1 MLYEVM
7 KDKVNDEVVEAG
19 TPAIIKVIGAGGGG
33 SNAVNRMMSSSM
45 RYVDFIV
52 ANTDLQA
59 LNHSNAPL
67 KLPIG
72 TKITK
77 GLGSGGDP
85 GIGEKAAIE
94 DREIIANA
102 IKDADMLFI
111 TAGMGGGTGTGSAPV
126 IAEIAKEQGILTV
139 AVVTKPFAF
148 EGRKRMALAEEGI
161 KKLKESVDTVITI
174 PNQHLLKMVDPS
186 TPVVEAFKKADDVL
200 RQAVQGISDLI
211 YQHGEINVDLADV
224 KAVMKEQGNAH
235 MGVGIGEG
243 QNRAVDA
250 ATNALNNPLL
260 EEARVEGAKNLLVNI
275 CGSEKLTMHEL
286 AEIMDIINAGAD
298 PDVATF
304 FGATIDPSVEN
315 KIVVTL
321 IATGFRS
328 NDKFPIDETQPAQKP
343 VHDNAENLMFSD
355 DSFMTSREWTKV
367 NKTTPPSLSGLGAR
381 NRHETSPEKNYEG
394 CYVSERKPSF
404 SSIVPPMESDL
415 DTPAWIRN
423 QNVLRVGGK

>member
-1 MLYEVM
+1 MGMLYEVIEANEK
-7 KDKVNDEVVEAG
+7 KDLVGAE

-85 GIGEKAAIE
+85 EIGEQAAIE
-94 DREIIANA
+94 DREAIANA

-111 TAGMGGGTGTGSAPV
+111 TAGMGGGTGTGSAPI

-139 AVVTKPFAF
+139 AVVTKPFTF

-211 YQHGEINVDLADV
+211 YQHGEVNVDLADV
-224 KAVMKEQGNAH
+224 KSVMKAQGNAH
-235 MGVGIGEG
+235 MGVGVGEG

-250 ATNALNNPLL
+250 ATNAINNPLL
-260 EEARVEGAKNLLVNI
+260 EEARVEGAQNILVNI
-275 CGSEKLTMHEL
+275 CGDEKLSMHEIQ
-286 AEIMDIINAGAD
+286 EIMEIITASAD
-298 PDVATF
+298 PDAAIF
-304 FGATIDPSVEN
+304 FGATIDQAVEN
-315 KIVVTL
+315 KVVVTL

-328 NDKFPIDETQPAQKP
+328 NETFSIDEI
-343 VHDNAENLMFSD
+343 NANLKSMREEEEKKGLNDS
-355 DSFMTSREWTKV
+355 SFMTSTEWATI
-367 NKTTPPSLSGLGAR
+367 NKTKPPVLSGLGSR
-381 NRHETSPEKNYEG
+381 NRAEPSSSKEYVNIYNEK
-394 CYVSERKPSF
+394 KAPSF
-404 SSIVPPMESDL
+404 SAMVPPVESDL
-415 DTPAWIRN
+415 ETPTYYRN
-423 QNVLRVGGK
+423 QNRLR

>member
-7 KDKVNDEVVEAG
+7 EDKVNNEVVDAG

-33 SNAVNRMMSSSM
+33 SNAVNRMMSSNM

-59 LNHSNAPL
+59 LRHSNAPL

-85 GIGEKAAIE
+85 EIGEQAAIE

-111 TAGMGGGTGTGSAPV
+111 TAGMGGGTGTGSAPI

-148 EGRKRMALAEEGI
+148 EGRKRMSLAEEGI
-161 KKLKESVDTVITI
+161 KKLRESVDTVITI
-174 PNQHLLKMVDPS
+174 PNQHLLNMVDPS

-224 KAVMKEQGNAH
+224 KAVMKSQGNAH
-235 MGVGIGEG
+235 MGVGVGEG

-286 AEIMDIINAGAD
+286 SEIMDIINAGAD

-328 NDKFPIDETQPAQKP
+328 NDKFPIDDAASNRKP
-343 VHDNAENLMFSD
+343 VRDKAENLVFTD
-355 DSFMTSREWTKV
+355 DSFMTSREWSTV
-367 NKTTPPSLSGLGAR
+367 NKTNPPNLLGLGLR
-381 NRHETSPEKNYEG
+381 NRSETSSEKHYEES
-394 CYVSERKPSF
+394 YVAERKPSF

-415 DTPAWIRN
+415 DTPAYYRN
-423 QNVLRVGGK
+423 QNVLR